1 MTAKWALKHLLCK
14 PEDLSLYLRT
24 HVNLGAIVHT
34 CVKSAPLWG
43 EGIQTAPPASLAYA
57 CMNNKRNSA
66 SNRTEA
72 RPTPEVVL

>member
-24 HVNLGAIVHT
+24 HVKLGAIVHT

-43 EGIQTAPPASLAYA
+43 EGIQAGA
-57 CMNNKRNSA
+57 CPVS
-66 SNRTEA
+66 
-72 RPTPEVVL
+72 